1 MTCRLL
7 GVGRFPPSPVHNG
20 RASCCD
26 PDLRLQKNPH
36 NVEIRMNKNQIE
48 GSVKDVTGKLQQ
60 KIGQA
65 TGNTNQRVKGVAKQI
80 EG

>member
-1 MTCRLL
+1 
-7 GVGRFPPSPVHNG
+7 
-20 RASCCD
+20 
-26 PDLRLQKNPH
+26 
-36 NVEIRMNKNQIE
+36 MNKNQIE

-65 TGNTNQRVKGVAKQI
+65 TGNTNQRVKDVAKQI